1 MNGVPLSE
9 KLLNKEDFEEVMLT
23 EIMVQTPTYQ
33 KAVYRGELTDS
44 HDIVDFIMNRPNVM
58 PR

>member
-1 MNGVPLSE
+1 MPLSE
-9 KLLNKEDFEEVMLT
+9 KSLNKEDFEEAMLT
-23 EIMVQTPTYQ
+23 EIMSQTPILQ

-44 HDIVDFIMNRPNVM
+44 DDVLNFVMNRPNVM